1 MGTGHLTCADKIEED
16 IKNKTNVPRVQMA
29 AEIISG
35 NLRTFEDECFMGG
48 SV

>member
-1 MGTGHLTCADKIEED
+1 MGTGHLTCADKTEEA
-16 IKNKTNVPRVQMA
+16 IKNKANVPRMQMA
-29 AEIISG
+29 AEIIFG